1 MNTYDFVKDNVSVP
15 QAAER
20 YRLTI
25 GRGGMVN
32 CPFHKDRHPSMK
44 LNERYFYCFGCG
56 AHGDV
61 IDLTARLLGL
71 TVSDAVSALLT
82 DFNLDPGR
90 SPSKNVETKRPAIY
104 RFRKDEMRCVSV
116 LTEFLHLLQTWKV
129 QYAPASPE
137 ESLDDHYVLACQQEE
152 PIGYALDILAV
163 GSLEERVRLV
173 DGLIKTGRLDRLRE
187 TMRALKEGERYVGQG
202 TG

>member
-1 MNTYDFVKDNVSVP
+1 MNTYDYIKDSITVP

-20 YRLTI
+20 YGLAI

-32 CPFHKDRHPSMK
+32 CPFHEDRHPSMK

-90 SPSKNVETKRPAIY
+90 SPSKNVETTRPAIY
-104 RFRKDEMRCVSV
+104 QFRRDEDECVSV
-116 LTEFLHLLQTWKV
+116 LAEFLHLLQGWKV
-129 QYAPASPE
+129 RYAPETPADD
-137 ESLDDHYVLACQQEE
+137 LDDHYVLACQQEE
-152 PIGYALDILAV
+152 PIGYALDILTV
-163 GSLEERVRLV
+163 GSLEERIRLV
-173 DGLIKTGRLDRLRE
+173 DGMTKTGRLDRLRE
-187 TMRALKEGERYVGQG
+187 TMRALKEGERYVGQR

>member
-20 YRLTI
+20 YGLTI
-25 GRGGMVN
+25 RRGGMVS
-32 CPFHKDRHPSMK
+32 CPFHEDRHPSMK

-56 AHGDV
+56 ARGDV
-61 IDLTARLLGL
+61 IDLTTHLLGL

-104 RFRKDEMRCVSV
+104 QFRQDEARCVSV
-116 LTEFLHLLQTWKV
+116 LAEFLHLLQGWKV
-129 QYAPASPE
+129 RYAPKAPGDD
-137 ESLDDHYVLACQQEE
+137 LDDHYVLACQQEE
-152 PIGYALDILAV
+152 PIGYALDILVV

-187 TMRALKEGERYVGQG
+187 TMRALKEGERYVDPRAS
-202 TG
+202 